1 MSTTR
6 IEGTAIEG
14 TVIGGTVAAGFE
26 TVRDEFAAFVDET
39 EGRTGSQLAAY
50 HRGRPVVDLWAGEG
64 IGPDTLTGV
73 HSVSKGATSLVM
85 ALLYQ
90 DGLIDLDRPVARY
103 WPEFGQAGKAAVTVR
118 DVMSHRSGV
127 VGVSGGFTVEELTD
141 ERLVA
146 TRLAAEAPLW
156 RPGTAHGY
164 AGFTVGALLNEVVRR
179 TTGQTIQEIYTERV
193 RVPHG
198 LDFHLGLPE
207 ALEPDYRD
215 IQPWTATPEQEAA
228 FAAYSPNVDG
238 IAGMGYNLGERGF
251 TPQTVMTFPNARIV
265 RAAGPASA
273 GAVASARGIAK
284 LYAAIIGETDGRAP
298 LLEPETLAEFTA
310 IHSTGPN
317 LVTGDGSQFALGFEA
332 KGLIHPFLSARSFGH
347 TGSAGADGIADPLHG
362 IAIGYTRRRAAFAF
376 DAPERGRFA
385 AAVASAARLVREKA

>member
-6 IEGTAIEG
+6 IEG
-14 TVIGGTVAAGFE
+14 AAAPGFE
-26 TVRDEFAAFVDET
+26 TVRDEFAAFIDET
-39 EGRTGSQLAAY
+39 GGRTGSQLAAY
-50 HRGRPVVDLWAGEG
+50 HRGRLVVDLWAGGDTEG
-64 IGPDTLTGV
+64 DTLTGV
-73 HSVSKGATSLVM
+73 HSVTKGATSLVM

-90 DGLIDLDRPVARY
+90 DGLIDLDLPVARY
-103 WPEFGQAGKAAVTVR
+103 WPEFGRAGKAAVTVR

-127 VGVSGGFTVEELTD
+127 IGVPGGFTVDELVD

-146 TRLAAEAPLW
+146 DRLAAEAPLW

-179 TTGQTIQEIYTERV
+179 TTGQTVQEVYAERV
-193 RVPHG
+193 REPRG

-207 ALEPDYRD
+207 PLEPRYRE
-215 IQPWTATPEQEAA
+215 IRPWAATPEQEAA
-228 FAAYSPNVDG
+228 FAAYSPNPDG

-273 GAVASARGIAK
+273 GGVASAQGIAG
-284 LYAAIIGETDGRAP
+284 LYAAMIGEVAGRAP
-298 LLEPETLAEFTA
+298 LLKPETLAEFTA
-310 IHSTGPN
+310 VHSTGPN
-317 LVTGDGSQFALGFEA
+317 LVTGDGSPFALGFEA
-332 KGLIHPFLSARSFGH
+332 KGLIHPFLSARAFGH
-347 TGSAGADGIADPLHG
+347 TGSAGADGIADPAYG
-362 IAIGYTRRRAAFAF
+362 VAIGYTRSLAAFAF

-385 AAVASAARLVREKA
+385 AAVVAAARKES